1 MFFAI
6 ITLLVALS
14 ISSIA
19 AWYSIVGLTA
29 IFAAAVFPI
38 ILMGAVLEVG
48 KITAT
53 VWLHQHWKRAP
64 AFTRWYLSMAV
75 VILMFITSMGIFGF
89 LSKSHIEQTALGE
102 DQQAIISSLEAN
114 LKRSTDKID
123 RWQVEIDGLNTGDST
138 RVDNLVSK
146 EQIVLNELYAKIDKE
161 KDNVR
166 KDADKKI
173 ELQNNRLK
181 QAQERKDA
189 DIKAAAD
196 RFKNSL
202 GGGTKYDEAVKKAS
216 ELELSVASRVQKEI
230 INIQNQ
236 LSKDLEAIDKKYEND
251 IKAIQDRIQ
260 NLRNQANVKT
270 EDIDARITLLEKQ
283 YSTEQVKVHD
293 S

>member
-1 MFFAI
+1 
-6 ITLLVALS
+6 
-14 ISSIA
+14 
-19 AWYSIVGLTA
+19 
-29 IFAAAVFPI
+29 
-38 ILMGAVLEVG
+38 
-48 KITAT
+48 
-53 VWLHQHWKRAP
+53 
-64 AFTRWYLSMAV
+64 
-75 VILMFITSMGIFGF
+75 MGIFGF

-114 LKRSTDKID
+114 PKRSTDKID

-189 DIKAAAD
+189 DIKVLAD

-202 GGGTKYDEAVKKAS
+202 GGGTKYDEAVKKAP
-216 ELELSVASRVQKEI
+216 
-230 INIQNQ
+230 
-236 LSKDLEAIDKKYEND
+236 
-251 IKAIQDRIQ
+251 
-260 NLRNQANVKT
+260 
-270 EDIDARITLLEKQ
+270 
-283 YSTEQVKVHD
+283 
-293 S
+293 